1 MNDGKTAL
9 ITGASGGIGGT
20 GVADTSDLRISQSV
34 AGGVRT
40 IQSSKLVTAIS
51 RKVLDKAE

>member
-9 ITGASGGIGGT
+9 ITGASGRIGGT
-20 GVADTSDLRISQSV
+20 GVADTSDLRISQSF

-40 IQSSKLVTAIS
+40 IQSSKLVTATS

>member
-9 ITGASGGIGGT
+9 ITAASSRIGGT
-20 GVADTSDLRISQSV
+20 GVADISDLRISQSV

-40 IQSSKLVTAIS
+40 LQSSKLVTATS
-51 RKVLDKAE
+51 RKVPDKAE

>member
-9 ITGASGGIGGT
+9 ITGASGIGGT
-20 GVADTSDLRISQSV
+20 GVADTSDLRISQSF

-40 IQSSKLVTAIS
+40 IQSSKLVTATS